1 MNNGNF
7 AIYKG
12 REYKAS
18 GRGNKIALYSNAE
31 DVKKGFTKC
40 LLGDKYELVLDREE
54 VDSYFSRNCICNYKD
69 DDFLIISE
77 NEKQYLFFNSVGVPY
92 QRIYQ
97 QSGFKG
103 SHYHGEQRNK
113 QSRPGA
119 GYSTY
124 NLTGISRD

>member
-77 NEKQYLFFNSVGVPY
+77 NEKQYLLL
-92 QRIYQ
+92 
-97 QSGFKG
+97 SGPRNYLLKDLGFEEV
-103 SHYHGEQRNK
+103 SRGEYKKWVNK
-113 QSRPGA
+113 SDV
-119 GYSTY
+119 
-124 NLTGISRD
+124 IDVHDKIVDI